1 MQPGPLPDPATFEGD
16 GHAPPPTEMFR
27 RALAEPVPQ
36 SEIEPGE
43 LEAAV
48 SKVQSY
54 LLRYIDPP
62 YELESRWMAARSL
75 IQRGQAGAALRL
87 LEEAMVLGGTM
98 AAMEGAGKQ
107 ADLLDMK
114 IDARLAHRLAHL
126 QPAGPQVAPE
136 EVARSAREAASGAFA
151 EGLAGDG
158 FKGAVLD
165 VVERRL
171 EQQLRERGFEDA
183 IRGLIEARLSA
194 WAGEEPFLAAAAA
207 ASAARPQG
215 LLDRPETRARME
227 TVAAHSERALLGS
240 ARFVERVTRLLQER
254 GADDARVQGL
264 VEELTGRR
272 LEVWLDSPELQARL
286 GPREPG
292 APALDPAR
300 LATLLEGPELR
311 EALAR
316 GVARLLGPGGA
327 PVVQAA
333 LDSRLVESLRGN
345 PAATRFVEDAAL
357 RVGARLAEEA
367 RSQAVSEV
375 EEKLR
380 TTSGPA
386 LEARVKRLVE
396 SALLSLEERMGTLI
410 EAQLTSKV
418 RALVDERLSER
429 LGKAVAEAMDA
440 PLARALEPVRA
451 GLEKRVEKQLEAAFP
466 ALLVRALAEGQPALE
481 RLQEAVDSA
490 LKRNVDEERVVRMVR
505 KELLNRQALQNASLS
520 GEGLLDQAT
529 AISRMVEEKFKELRA
544 AERGPRRPPP
554 PAAPPHGHE
563 KR

>member
-1 MQPGPLPDPATFEGD
+1 MKLGPLPDPATFEGD

-54 LLRYIDPP
+54 LLRYVDPP

-98 AAMEGAGKQ
+98 ADLEGQGKHS
-107 ADLLDMK
+107 DLLDMK
-114 IDARLAHRLAHL
+114 IDARLAQRLAHL
-126 QPAGPQVAPE
+126 QPQVAPD

-151 EGLAGDG
+151 QGLASDG

-183 IRGLIEARLSA
+183 IRGLIEARLAA
-194 WAGEEPFLAAAAA
+194 WAGEEPFQAAAAA
-207 ASAARPQG
+207 ASAARPPG

-227 TVAAHSERALLGS
+227 TVAAHSERTLLGS

-264 VEELTGRR
+264 VEELTGKR

-300 LATLLEGPELR
+300 LAALLEGPELR

-529 AISRMVEEKFKELRA
+529 AITRIVEEKIKELRA
-544 AERGPRRPPP
+544 QERGPRRPPP
-554 PAAPPHGHE
+554 PGPPAHGPD